1 MEKGRIELE
10 SDAKRKFAEWI
21 RANAPG
27 YNVIEIKTAGFPDR
41 CVIGP
46 KRFVLWLEFK
56 RERGPSKTGAKR
68 QEYYRNLLEEFGF
81 AVEVVKNKAS
91 AIEAYRRRVRA

>member
-10 SDAKRKFAEWI
+10 SYAKREFAKWI

-27 YNVIEIKTAGFPDR
+27 YEVIEIKTAGFPDR

-46 KRFVLWLEFK
+46 KRFALWLEFK

-68 QEYYRNLLEEFGF
+68 QDYYRNRLREFGF
-81 AVEVVKNKAS
+81 AVEIVTTKAS
-91 AIEAYRRRVRA
+91 AIAAYRREVRA